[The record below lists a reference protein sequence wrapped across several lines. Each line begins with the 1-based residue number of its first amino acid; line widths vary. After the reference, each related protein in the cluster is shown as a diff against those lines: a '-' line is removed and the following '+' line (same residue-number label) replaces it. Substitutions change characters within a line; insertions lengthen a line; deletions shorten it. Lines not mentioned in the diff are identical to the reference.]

1 MGIKKNRRK
10 GGEGEG
16 KMKRKPEMRGE
27 TGKNEETIGKQIR
40 DDIRADEKRTG
51 GRSIEERRRGQ
62 RTVGGGGEWRRKK
75 KSRRNDEMRNGKRRK

>member
-1 MGIKKNRRK
+1 MEKEKERENQKKEGTWKGKEGKEGSEMGIKKNRRK

-51 GRSIEERRRGQ
+51 GRSI
-62 RTVGGGGEWRRKK
+62 
-75 KSRRNDEMRNGKRRK
+75 DLYI